1 MECKLKKKISGE
13 SYLFL
18 SGEMTEED
26 SVISNN
32 LKPDDLTGIK
42 ELMWNN
48 KNNIY
53 PLLEESL
60 EIKESKNNQLVFGLD
75 HDLIRI
81 IFWVEEDKVISTL
94 KKLKPLCE
102 IRFTPR
108 KQKYLRI
115 FKEIPVDEW
124 VDTGIPSEDL
134 LNLDGVVYL
143 EKVNKFNKEKEI
155 DQEIDQ
161 DKDTKKRYT
170 LFWFNPEDDLTNP
183 LQIIT
188 LDVVASKILIFE
200 SKEKK
205 KMPKSLN
212 ELKQKK
218 IMVKEKKQSN
228 LNSLNSYS
236 AGVCPVDKDGVYL
249 IEQPMALNKKYL
261 IGFIPDAYPGVSIKY
276 NGEIFTASEFTDNYS
291 ALLFFKNIEN
301 KELKSSPLFSIKY
314 YCESAIAV
322 LQYEGFTNDRFFATM
337 HTSFNKEKQESR
349 VSLLIDQPLPL
360 DTFVFMGFPM
370 NTATNLLKQ
379 VSSLYYL
386 NKEDKFRLRDKNSK
400 YLVFAKE
407 GPEDS
412 LFNQAIALDPV
423 EYLLFRTEVPKK
435 KRGSNA
441 LPDDIFKSFDLDL
454 DWK

>member
-13 SYLFL
+13 PYLFL
-18 SGEMTEED
+18 SGEITEEN

-32 LKPDDLTGIK
+32 LKPDDLIGVK
-42 ELMWNN
+42 ELRWNDKN
-48 KNNIY
+48 DKNNIY
-53 PLLEESL
+53 FLLEES
-60 EIKESKNNQLVFGLD
+60 KESKNNQLVFGLD

-94 KKLKPLCE
+94 EKLKPLCE

-134 LNLDGVVYL
+134 LNLDGIVYL

-155 DQEIDQ
+155 DQETNQ

-188 LDVVASKILIFE
+188 LDVAASKILIFE

-205 KMPKSLN
+205 KMSKSLN

-228 LNSLNSYS
+228 LNSYS
-236 AGVCPVDKDGVYL
+236 AGVCPIDKDGVYL

-314 YCESAIAV
+314 YCESAIAA

-386 NKEDKFRLRDKNSK
+386 NKEDKFRLRDRNSK

-435 KRGSNA
+435 KRESNA
-441 LPDDIFKSFDLDL
+441 LSDNILKSFDLDL